1 MLNPLSRRTL
11 LAATLATVGGAVL
24 AACSSGTPAGAPGTT
39 SPTGGAATGAPAAQT
54 TKITISLIPILDVA
68 PAYVAQAKGFF
79 TEFGLE
85 VETVLAQG
93 GAAIVPAVV
102 GGSAQIGF
110 SNNLSLIIANT
121 RGMPLQVVSAAV
133 ASTGKDLED
142 ANTVVAKDPAIRSA
156 ADLVGKRVST
166 NTSRGIGDAVVGAA
180 VRAAGGDPSTITWV
194 ELPFPNVEQAVETGQ
209 IDAGWLS
216 EPFATTAVD
225 HGMRVISTPLT
236 EMTDH
241 VMQVS
246 SYFSTDAYIA
256 ANPQVIKSFQD
267 AMGKALTFSKEN
279 PDEVRKILPEFMQIT
294 PELAAK
300 VVLPD
305 WPTTVDRKTFE
316 VFEEV
321 GREAGF
327 VEGTVDLD
335 KLLGGA

>member
-1 MLNPLSRRTL
+1 MSNPLSRRTL
-11 LAATLATVGGAVL
+11 LAASLATAGGAVL
-24 AACSSGTPAGAPGTT
+24 ASCTSSAPTGNAGTT
-39 SPTGGAATGAPAAQT
+39 APTTRPT

-121 RGMPLQVVSAAV
+121 RGMPLRVVSAAV
-133 ASTGKDLED
+133 ASTGKDLQD

-166 NTSRGIGDAVVGAA
+166 NTSRGIGDAVVSAA

-194 ELPFPNVEQAVETGQ
+194 ELPFPNVEQAVEIGQ

-216 EPFATTAVD
+216 APFATTAVD

-246 SYFSTDAYIA
+246 SYFSTDAYVA
-256 ANPQVIKSFQD
+256 ANPQVVSSFQG
-267 AMGKALTFSKEN
+267 AMAKALAYAKDN
-279 PDEVRKILPEFMQIT
+279 PDEVRTILPEFMQIS

-305 WPTTVDRKTFE
+305 WPTSLDRKTFE